1 MHRRAL
7 LGWALV
13 VVAVAGLVGG
23 CSQSSAAFWKVTK
36 DSSGSCEVSTPSDW
50 QLGRDFFL
58 ERESANAGPIPGES
72 GLYPPMGAELWG
84 VEASNPAKA
93 SPAPTGQLYQLRT
106 SVVHGDWVCSV
117 WRIKESTDF
126 TAADQATMA
135 QVGKTLQ
142 AVP

>member
-1 MHRRAL
+1 MPRRAL
-7 LGWALV
+7 LGWVLV
-13 VVAVAGLVGG
+13 VVAAAGLLGG
-23 CSQSSAAFWKVTK
+23 CSQSSAAGWKVTK

-58 ERESANAGPIPGES
+58 EREAAIANPIPGES
-72 GLYPPMGAELWG
+72 GLYPPMGAQLWG

-93 SPAPTGQLYQLRT
+93 SPAPTGEWYQLRT
-106 SVVHGDWVCSV
+106 SVVDGDWVCSV
-117 WRIKESTDF
+117 WRINASTDF
-126 TAADQATMA
+126 TATDKATMD